1 MYVYVDVF
9 VMCAGNFEFGIHL
22 TKFTKGS
29 PKLISL
35 VDLEKNG
42 YLIGDC
48 CLCGVK
54 IHGIKPAASG
64 TAECFSLIEKPPN
77 NKVTWMMSRFSS
89 FDPDKAHLSD
99 EFVVGNRK
107 W

>member
-1 MYVYVDVF
+1 
-9 VMCAGNFEFGIHL
+9 MCAGHKVFG
-22 TKFTKGS
+22 TYSEPVSKGS

-35 VDLEKNG
+35 VDLKRNG
-42 YLIGDC
+42 FLIGDC
-48 CLCGVK
+48 CMCGVK
-54 IHGIKPAASG
+54 LHGIEPSASG

-77 NKVTWMMSRFSS
+77 HKVTWMMTRFSS
-89 FDPDKAHLSD
+89 FDPEKVHHSH